1 MVHEPVNTNQTP
13 TNKALITSPPGPTVI
28 CLLVSI
34 FALRRT
40 ALMINKMIIQGIS
53 NVSEPNDFH

>member
-1 MVHEPVNTNQTP
+1 MVHEPANTNQTE
-13 TNKALITSPPGPTVI
+13 TNKVLITSPVGPPFI
-28 CLLVSI
+28 CLFSI
-34 FALRRT
+34 FASRWT

>member
-1 MVHEPVNTNQTP
+1 MVHEAVNTNQTQ
-13 TNKALITSPPGPTVI
+13 TNKVLITSPAGPPVI
-28 CLLVSI
+28 CLFSI

>member
-1 MVHEPVNTNQTP
+1 MVHEPVNTNQTQ
-13 TNKALITSPPGPTVI
+13 TNKVLITGPPGPPVI
-28 CLLVSI
+28 CLVSSS
-34 FALRRT
+34 ALRRT